1 MTHLELKQS
10 RITIGNGAVN
20 MAGSALAELT
30 KGSRCAVITDSNV
43 APLHADK
50 LCNILKNAGFSPVVY
65 TIPAGEASKTLST
78 VSAIYAFLAK
88 ENFTRTDPLIALG
101 GGVIGDITGF
111 AAATYL
117 RGVPSMQ
124 IPTSLLAQVDSSVGG
139 KCGVDLPEG
148 KNMVGAFHQ
157 PRRVLI
163 DPDFLETLPEHF
175 RSDGMAEVIKYGAIF
190 DRALLTR
197 IEEEKISTGV
207 IAACVAHKRDVVLRD
222 EFDHGDRMLLNFGH
236 TVGHAVEA
244 IGNYTAHTHGFA
256 VAIGMVAAARLGESL
271 GLTQPGCAEALSS
284 LLASFSLPTELPY
297 PQEEILAHMLNDK
310 KMRSGKL
317 HMILLRTLGDAQ
329 IVPFDPSEVMKFQI
343 AKEG

>member
-10 RITIGNGAVN
+10 RISIGNGVVHT
-20 MAGSALAELT
+20 AGTALSELT
-30 KGSRCAVITDSNV
+30 RGSRCAVITDSNV
-43 APLHADK
+43 APLYADK
-50 LCNILKNAGFSPVVY
+50 LCAVLSHAGFSPSVY

-78 VSAIYAFLAK
+78 VSELYDFLAK

-111 AAATYL
+111 VAATYL

-139 KCGVDLPEG
+139 KCGVDLPAG

-163 DPDFLETLPEHF
+163 DPDFLETLPDHF
-175 RSDGMAEVIKYGAIF
+175 LSDGMAEVIKYGAIF
-190 DRALLTR
+190 DRALLRR
-197 IEEEKISTGV
+197 IEKEKISAEI
-207 IAACVAHKRDVVLRD
+207 IAACVTHKRDVVLRD

-244 IGNYTAHTHGFA
+244 IGNYTTHTHGFA
-256 VAIGMVAAARLGESL
+256 VAIGMVAAARLGEAL
-271 GLTQPGCAEALSS
+271 GLTQPGCADDLASV
-284 LLASFSLPTELPY
+284 LASFSLPTELPY
-297 PQEEILAHMLNDK
+297 PQADILSHMLNDK

-317 HMILLRTLGDAQ
+317 HMILLRTLGNAH